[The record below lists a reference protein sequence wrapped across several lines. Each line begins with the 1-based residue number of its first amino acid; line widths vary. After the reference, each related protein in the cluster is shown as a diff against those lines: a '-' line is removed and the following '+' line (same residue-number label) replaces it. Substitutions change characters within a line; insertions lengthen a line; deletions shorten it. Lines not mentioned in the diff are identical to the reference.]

1 MPLDLKCWEYR
12 YVQPHSHYMST
23 SWGVGKGGVTTR
35 TLGDNLTVSSFS
47 PDRLQSWD
55 LSCQVWSQTPLPTE
69 PFLQYILSSLKTGFH
84 FGMPHFICSTIN
96 RYRWFKILAELLDDM
111 INLFKLFFLSILHIA
126 FHSIYHFMFPICPPH
141 PHQHRRTPT
150 LSRCLYSL
158 GRDVESSAG
167 DWIQSFRHSKFMVYH
182 WAKSQTI
189 LIYSSVWGIWG
200 LLTYLDVSVTG

>member
-111 INLFKLFFLSILHIA
+111 INLFKLFFWASSIL
-126 FHSIYHFMFPICPPH
+126 
-141 PHQHRRTPT
+141 
-150 LSRCLYSL
+150 LSTASTTSCFLSVL
-158 GRDVESSAG
+158 
-167 DWIQSFRHSKFMVYH
+167 H
-182 WAKSQTI
+182 I
-189 LIYSSVWGIWG
+189 LINIAEHLPLAGVYILLGGMWRAVLGTEFRALGIPSSWSTIELSPRPSWSIVVFE
-200 LLTYLDVSVTG
+200 VSGVC